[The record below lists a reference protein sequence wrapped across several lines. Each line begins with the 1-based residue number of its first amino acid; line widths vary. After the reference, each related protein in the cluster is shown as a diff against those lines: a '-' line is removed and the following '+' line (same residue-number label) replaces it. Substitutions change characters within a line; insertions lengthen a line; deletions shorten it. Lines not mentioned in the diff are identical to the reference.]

1 MRAFLL
7 ALALVLPAYANAQT
21 IPPPNDGVSR
31 LIRSLERVI
40 ATSDEPGYAAL
51 VTSGAN
57 TSEEFHEEWLEK
69 GVTRA
74 VIQERLRA
82 EVPQVAKGL
91 AYDVYIDV
99 LTEYGRNARVGTFL
113 VRVFR
118 TSAEATD
125 WRIARL
131 NVLTTVRG
139 LYRLSV
145 NPEKE
150 YRIVNLALSAED
162 FELRIPNGVGFV
174 AETDAG
180 VTGIV
185 ILGRGEMTFS
195 PTRRRLQQRPH
206 FPLPVITY

>member
-1 MRAFLL
+1 
-7 ALALVLPAYANAQT
+7 
-21 IPPPNDGVSR
+21 
-31 LIRSLERVI
+31 
-40 ATSDEPGYAAL
+40 
-51 VTSGAN
+51 
-57 TSEEFHEEWLEK
+57 
-69 GVTRA
+69 
-74 VIQERLRA
+74 
-82 EVPQVAKGL
+82 
-91 AYDVYIDV
+91 
-99 LTEYGRNARVGTFL
+99 

-185 ILGRGEMTFS
+185 ILGRGEMTFA
-195 PTRRRLQQRPH
+195 PTPAAEKGQVRIYSGSDVQTSRFNWVYLRAHPAEFDRRLDVTTFHVATSTRAISVAPK
-206 FPLPVITY
+206 PCSRRTCRDPSASNSRISAATDGR